1 MMKQFIILFTLLIIC
16 GISEIFG
23 ETCQKPEVIASA
35 YITEDATILTNIAFT
50 TQFVLKCSNG
60 IKGITLYAEV
70 DGKSL
75 PAARLSSDNK
85 YQVSWTED
93 IKKVHSGDY
102 HIKLYDEER
111 YAAIR
116 KALRNGE
123 DSNNVKPL
131 VVVVL
136 NNPGIYR
143 GPWVNSELLAVLL
156 AALVSYSAFSSKFK
170 LLA

>member
-1 MMKQFIILFTLLIIC
+1 MKRFIIFSILIIC
-16 GISEIFG
+16 GVFDTFA
-23 ETCQKPEVIASA
+23 ETCQKPEVVASA
-35 YITEDATILTNIAFT
+35 YVTEDATILTNVAFT

-60 IKGITLYAEV
+60 VKGITLYAEV

-93 IKKVHSGDY
+93 VKKARSGDY
-102 HIKLYDEER
+102 NIKLYDDER

-123 DSNNVKPL
+123 DPNSVKPL